1 MVRNN
6 IEKMNIIASVF
17 NGILIIW
24 NCISLLAEQATI
36 SINSVGILWIFN
48 FSNAILVSER
58 YFPEIKNELA
68 KGVLLTVLAFGN
80 MLAIILMFTEK
91 VSANLVICFTCN
103 IIGFIVSII
112 AFAFKHRQ

>member
-1 MVRNN
+1 MVRNS
-6 IEKMNIIASVF
+6 IENMNIIASVF

-36 SINSVGILWIFN
+36 SLNSVGILWIFN

-58 YFPEIKNELA
+58 YFPEIKNQFL

-80 MLAIILMFTEK
+80 MMAIILMFTEK
-91 VSANLVICFTCN
+91 VPPNLVFCFICN
-103 IIGFIVSII
+103 IIGFIVSIV
-112 AFAFKHRQ
+112 AFALKHK